1 MWQDFVCG
9 FRFLDGVSFLWQVGR
24 LYSKKPVV
32 TGNGTFERRFLVC
45 GKAPASRGARLETI
59 QIGYLSVHGDRE
71 VSLVKRGSRRYL
83 VVEEG
88 RGRLLK
94 RSRIHLERREFDALW
109 ALTESSRLT
118 KVRRIIRTRGLT
130 VSLDKYTSLFPALE
144 IAGLVAPARGF
155 EKPAFFGEEVTV
167 FEEFGEASLAS
178 NGRPP
183 VRDGRT
189 QAGAL
194 PFLFRNGILHL
205 VLVTSSSGTRWI
217 LPKGGLEHGMTRP
230 EVALMEAAE
239 EAGVI
244 GVVEPGIKAQ
254 CRLEDQR
261 LLHLYPL
268 RVATLLQHWPER
280 AVRRRVVLPLDR
292 ALPRIRD
299 VGLAQSIRRLARK
312 LEP

>member
-1 MWQDFVCG
+1 MNSG
-9 FRFLDGVSFLWQVGR
+9 GS
-24 LYSKKPVV
+24 
-32 TGNGTFERRFLVC
+32 FERRFLVS
-45 GKAPASRGARLETI
+45 GKSPPLRGPRPETV
-59 QIGYLSVHGDRE
+59 QIGFLSAQGDRE
-71 VSLVKRGSRRYL
+71 VSLVKRGGRRYL
-83 VVEEG
+83 VVSEG

-94 RSRIHLERREFDALW
+94 RNRIGLERADFDALW
-109 ALTESSRLT
+109 ALTEASRLT
-118 KVRRIIRTRGLT
+118 KIRRTIRTRGLT
-130 VSLDKYTSLFPALE
+130 IALEKYTSVYPPLE
-144 IAGLVAPARGF
+144 IASVAAPAAGF
-155 EKPAFFGEEVTV
+155 EKPAFLGEEVTWLD
-167 FEEFGEASLAS
+167 EYGESSLAA

-194 PFLFRNGILHL
+194 PFLFRNGVLHI

-217 LPKGGLEHGMTRP
+217 LPKGGLEHGMARA

-244 GVVEPGIKAQ
+244 GVVEPGLKAQ
-254 CRLEDQR
+254 CRMEDQR

-280 AVRRRVVLPLDR
+280 AVRRRVVLPLHR
-292 ALPRIRD
+292 ALPRIKD
-299 VGLAQSIRRLARK
+299 VGLAQSIRRLARR

>member
-1 MWQDFVCG
+1 
-9 FRFLDGVSFLWQVGR
+9 
-24 LYSKKPVV
+24 VV
-32 TGNGTFERRFLVC
+32 
-45 GKAPASRGARLETI
+45 
-59 QIGYLSVHGDRE
+59 QIGFLSVQGDRE
-71 VSLVKRGSRRYL
+71 VSLVKRGGRRFL
-83 VVEEG
+83 VVAEG
-88 RGRLLK
+88 RGRLL
-94 RSRIHLERREFDALW
+94 RRNRINLERNDFDALW
-109 ALTESSRLT
+109 ALTEPSRLA
-118 KVRRIIRTRGLT
+118 KVRRTIRTRGLT
-130 VSLDKYTSLFPALE
+130 VVLEKYTSLFPALE
-144 IAGLVAPARGF
+144 IAGVVAPAKGF
-155 EKPAFFGEEVTV
+155 EKPAFFGEEVTT
-167 FEEFGEASLAS
+167 FEEFGEASLAA

-183 VRDGRT
+183 LRDGRT

-244 GVVEPGIKAQ
+244 GVVEPGLKAQ
-254 CRLEDQR
+254 CRLGDQR

-280 AVRRRVVLPLDR
+280 AVRRRAVLPLDR
-292 ALPRIRD
+292 ALPRISD
-299 VGLAQSIRRLARK
+299 VGLAQSIRRLSRK

>member
-1 MWQDFVCG
+1 
-9 FRFLDGVSFLWQVGR
+9 LDSVSFLWKTGG
-24 LYSKKPVV
+24 LCPKKPEV
-32 TGNGTFERRFLVC
+32 TGNGTFERRFLVS
-45 GKAPASRGARLETI
+45 GKLPALRGPRPETI
-59 QIGYLSVHGDRE
+59 QIGFLSVQGDRE
-71 VSLVKRGSRRYL
+71 VSLVKRGSRRFL
-83 VVEEG
+83 VVAEG
-88 RGRLLK
+88 RGRLL
-94 RSRIHLERREFDALW
+94 RRNRIHLERSDFDALW

-118 KVRRIIRTRGLT
+118 KVRRTIRTRGLT
-130 VSLDKYTSLFPALE
+130 VALEKYTSLFPALE
-144 IAGLVAPARGF
+144 IAGVVVPAKGF
-155 EKPAFFGEEVTV
+155 EKPAFLGEEVTR

-194 PFLFRNGILHL
+194 PFLYRNGILHL

-244 GVVEPGIKAQ
+244 GVVEPGLKAQ

-299 VGLAQSIRRLARK
+299 VGLAQSVRRLARK

>member
-1 MWQDFVCG
+1 MARASCKAAPAVFFWWMPGGLCPT
-9 FRFLDGVSFLWQVGR
+9 
-24 LYSKKPVV
+24 KPVV
-32 TGNGTFERRFLVC
+32 TANGTFERRFLVC
-45 GKAPASRGARLETI
+45 GKPPALRGPKPETI
-59 QIGYLSVHGDRE
+59 QIGFLSLHGDRE
-71 VSLVKRGSRRYL
+71 VSLVKHGSRRYL
-83 VVEEG
+83 VVAEG
-88 RGRLLK
+88 RGRLL
-94 RSRIHLERREFDALW
+94 RRNRIHLDRGDFDALW
-109 ALTESSRLT
+109 ALTESTRIT
-118 KVRRIIRTRGLT
+118 KERRTVRTRGLT
-130 VSLDKYTSLFPALE
+130 VALEKYTSLFPALE
-144 IAGLVAPARGF
+144 IAGVVAPAKGF
-155 EKPAFFGEEVTV
+155 EKPAFLGEEVTLSG
-167 FEEFGEASLAS
+167 EFGEASLAA

-194 PFLFRNGILHL
+194 PFLFRNGVLHL

-244 GVVEPGIKAQ
+244 GVVEPGLKAQ

-261 LLHLYPL
+261 LVHLYPL

-299 VGLAQSIRRLARK
+299 VGLAQSIRRLARR